1 MLPPTLSRALE
12 KGAKLIEG
20 SVLVI
25 THKDADGMLSY
36 SLLNH
41 LDNVNCMFLSQL
53 TDNVLENIPM
63 DFDSYVF
70 VDLGNGFE
78 KKIYETFSSKK
89 VIILEHHN
97 PDIREVFV
105 SSKHLNINSYLFG
118 INGNNEV
125 SSAGLSYLFVKKK
138 HPFTFTKYF
147 YIPVAGAYGDMQ
159 AKEGFIGLNAIFLN
173 NALIRN
179 EIYIE
184 KTLSLPG
191 VNLKPL
197 HKSLKLFFESIG
209 IEVDTSYILNTLS
222 SIGITPYK
230 IHNMKR
236 VPIKVKDLTE
246 DEKIKLATHLAI
258 FLKDMDIEEEFLFR
272 NNYVIKDKYLIEEFV
287 TLVNACVKLGKIKDG
302 LELII
307 EMKDKYELYEKYIR
321 FIGNAFNKAYRTMKD
336 NASDV
341 LMYVFDKSELKEDSL
356 TGTVATMLN
365 SKLESEVIIVG
376 YDTGEDI
383 KFSIRSKSIDVG
395 MLTRTFCSKHKNCYG
410 NGHTNAAGGI
420 MPKTTFYIF
429 VEYVKKKISSQGK

>member
-1 MLPPTLSRALE
+1 MLSPALSRALE
-12 KGAKLIEG
+12 KGAKLMEDNT
-20 SVLVI
+20 LVI

-53 TDNVLENIPM
+53 TDPVLENIPM

-78 KKIYETFSSKK
+78 KKIYEIFNSKK

-97 PDIREVFV
+97 SEFKEVFV

-118 INGNNEV
+118 INGNNEI
-125 SSAGLSYLFVKKK
+125 SSTGLSYLLVKKK
-138 HPFTFTKYF
+138 HPFTFTGYF
-147 YIPVAGAYGDMQ
+147 YVPVAGAYGDMQ
-159 AKEGFIGLNAIFLN
+159 TKEGFIGLNAIFLN

-197 HKSLKLFFESIG
+197 HKSLKLFFDSIG
-209 IEVDTSYILNTLS
+209 IEVDTPYILNTLS

-230 IHNMKR
+230 MHNMKR

-258 FLKDMDIEEEFLFR
+258 FLKDRGMEEEFLFR
-272 NNYVIKDKYLIEEFV
+272 NSYVIKDKYLLEEFV
-287 TLVNACVKLGKIKDG
+287 TLVNSCVKLGKINDG
-302 LELII
+302 LELIL
-307 EMKDKYELYEKYIR
+307 EMKDKYEIYEKYIQH
-321 FIGNAFNKAYRTMKD
+321 IGKAFNKAYRAIKD
-336 NASDV
+336 TSGSV
-341 LMYVFDKSELKEDSL
+341 LWYIFNKPELKEDSL
-356 TGTVATMLN
+356 TGTIATMLN
-365 SKLESEVIIVG
+365 SKLECEVVVVG

-395 MLTRTFCSKHKNCYG
+395 ILTRTFCSKHKNCYG

-420 MPKTTFYIF
+420 MPKTTFYMF
-429 VEYVKKKISSQGK
+429 VNYLKDKVRK